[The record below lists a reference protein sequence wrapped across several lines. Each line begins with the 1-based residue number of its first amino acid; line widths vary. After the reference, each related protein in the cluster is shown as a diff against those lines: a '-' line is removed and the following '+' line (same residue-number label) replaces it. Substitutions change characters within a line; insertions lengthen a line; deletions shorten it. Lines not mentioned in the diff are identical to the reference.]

1 LIKSVLALSI
11 VRSVGVLLFAYSL
24 ALPLFCASDPFT
36 GTWKLNTAK
45 SKLQPTAPE
54 SYTVRIEADGKN
66 LRIEQEGVDDKGA
79 PFKLTIQGE
88 TDESLYTISGFPR
101 ADAISFR
108 RPGPRRILAELKK
121 SGTTVAWLDAEVAGN
136 SLKVSLSVVDAD
148 GKEVKSQA
156 VLQRE

>member
-1 LIKSVLALSI
+1 MIKSVLALSI

-24 ALPLFCASDPFT
+24 TLPLFCASDPFT
-36 GTWKLNTAK
+36 GTWKLNAAK
-45 SKLQPTAPE
+45 SKLQPPAPE

-66 LRIEQEGVDDKGA
+66 LRIDQEGIDDKGA

-88 TDESLYTISGFPR
+88 TDENLYAIAGFTR

-108 RPGPRRILAELKK
+108 RPGPRHILAELKK
-121 SGTTVAWLDAEVAGN
+121 SGATVAWLDAEVSGN
-136 SLKVSLSVVDAD
+136 NLKVSLTVMDAE
-148 GKEVKSQA
+148 GKEVKSFV